1 MAPSNPSNSTSDEIR
16 PAGQRHDRPASPEMA
31 NDSPALGPDM
41 DVGPSPNGEIFSKS
55 SPANDPTPKAG
66 EVSPAADAAPIV
78 HGAAPAPAENE
89 SSESARLDR
98 LGRQRPAQFPSIYSE
113 IAFAY
118 SIVASQMLAEYFVSG
133 FNVLLPSL
141 ITTLNIPAA
150 SSVWPASAFSLVT
163 AAFLL
168 PFGRL
173 ADMYGGYVVYV
184 GGLGWFTVWS
194 IIAGFSSNELMLDF
208 CRALQGLGPAA
219 FLPAGVMLIG
229 SVYRPGPRKNVI
241 FSLYGGAAPLGF
253 FTGVFFAG
261 LTGQYLRFGWYF
273 WIGAVL
279 TVTTIVPAY
288 FTIPSDMAERRRMGV
303 RMDWWGSCLIVTG
316 LILLVF
322 AITDA
327 SHAPRGWAT
336 PYIPSCLILGI
347 GLLGVAFYVEG
358 WVSAHPLLPRDLFQ
372 VPSLT
377 PLFIA
382 LFFSYGILGT
392 FLLYSTLYMQEI
404 MSATPLQVT
413 AWFVPMS
420 MTGVLISVAGGYV
433 LHLLPGTILMAL
445 GGLGWC
451 LTSLLFALAPEG
463 ANYWAYVFPAMIGA
477 TMGIDITFNVANVF
491 ISTSLS
497 LARQGLAGALISS
510 LVYLAIAFW
519 LAFADVTQTQTA
531 HLGLKESY
539 QAVFWFQLA
548 CAVAAL
554 VIFLAFVRI
563 GEAKGQ
569 LTVDERD
576 QRRREEADAE
586 AWEQGEEKGEGKGDG
601 GEDEI
606 QRGKTSGDDGGDGV
620 AASGE

>member
-1 MAPSNPSNSTSDEIR
+1 MALSSPSASIGDEIQ
-16 PAGQRHDRPASPEMA
+16 PAGQRHDRHLSPKKA
-31 NDSPALGPDM
+31 VQSRALSPDVDS
-41 DVGPSPNGEIFSKS
+41 GPSPNGETFSEP
-55 SPANDPTPKAG
+55 SPANESTTKAG
-66 EVSPAADAAPIV
+66 KVSPTANAAAIV
-78 HGAAPAPAENE
+78 PPKIPPSGVARGPAEDE
-89 SSESARLDR
+89 ESESARLDR

-133 FNVLLPSL
+133 FNVILPSL
-141 ITTLNIPAA
+141 ITTLHIPPA

-184 GGLGWFTVWS
+184 AGLAWFIIWS
-194 IIAGFSSNELMLDF
+194 IIAGFSTNELMLDF

-253 FTGVFFAG
+253 FMGVFFAG

-273 WIGAVL
+273 WIGALL
-279 TVTTIVPAY
+279 TVTTIIPAY
-288 FTIPSDMAERRRMGV
+288 FTIPSDMSERRKMGLK
-303 RMDWWGSCLIVTG
+303 MDWWGSFLIVTG

-327 SHAPRGWAT
+327 SHAPQGWAT
-336 PYIPSCLILGI
+336 PYIPTCLILGI
-347 GLLGVAFYVEG
+347 LLLSAAFYVEG
-358 WVSAHPLLPRDLFQ
+358 WVSDHPLLPPDLFK
-372 VPSLT
+372 VPYLT

-382 LFFSYGILGT
+382 LFFSYGLLGT
-392 FLLYSTLYMQEI
+392 FLLYATLYMQNI

-420 MTGVLISVAGGYV
+420 VTGVCISIAGGYV
-433 LHLLPGTILMAL
+433 LHLLPGTILMLL

-477 TMGIDITFNVANVF
+477 TMGIDITYNVANVF

-510 LVYLAIAFW
+510 LVFLAIAFW

-531 HLGLKESY
+531 HLGLMKSY
-539 QAVFWFQLA
+539 KAVFWFQLA
-548 CAVAAL
+548 CAGVAL
-554 VIFLAFVRI
+554 VIFLVFVRI

-569 LTVDERD
+569 LTVDEREE
-576 QRRREEADAE
+576 REREE
-586 AWEQGEEKGEGKGDG
+586 KGDG
-601 GEDEI
+601 GE
-606 QRGKTSGDDGGDGV
+606 KDDGKGEI
-620 AASGE
+620 SG

>member
-1 MAPSNPSNSTSDEIR
+1 MAPSNPSASTGDVIQ
-16 PAGQRHDRPASPEMA
+16 PAGQRHDRPSSPERA
-31 NDSPALGPDM
+31 DHSPALRPNV
-41 DVGPSPNGEIFSKS
+41 DVGPSPDDQPIFES
-55 SPANDPTPKAG
+55 SPANEATPKSG
-66 EVSPAADAAPIV
+66 EISTAADAAAIV
-78 HGAAPAPAENE
+78 QPKPLPSGVAPVPADYEA
-89 SSESARLDR
+89 SESARLNR
-98 LGRQRPAQFPSIYSE
+98 LGRQRPTQFPSIYSE

-118 SIVASQMLAEYFVSG
+118 SIIASQMLAEYFVSG
-133 FNVLLPSL
+133 FNVILPSL
-141 ITTLNIPAA
+141 ITTLAIPSA

-184 GGLGWFTVWS
+184 AGLGWFIILS
-194 IIAGFSSNELMLDF
+194 IIAGFSTNELMLDF

-273 WIGAVL
+273 WIGGML
-279 TVTTIVPAY
+279 GVTTLIPAY
-288 FTIPSDMAERRRMGV
+288 FAIPSDMAERRRMGV
-303 RMDWWGSCLIVTG
+303 KMDWWGSLLIVTG

-327 SHAPRGWAT
+327 SHAPQGWST
-336 PYIPSCLILGI
+336 PYIPTCLILGVLFLS
-347 GLLGVAFYVEG
+347 GAFYVEG
-358 WVSAHPLLPRDLFQ
+358 WVSPHPLLPPDLFK
-372 VPSLT
+372 VPYLT

-392 FLLYSTLYMQEI
+392 FLLYATLYMQNI

-420 MTGVLISVAGGYV
+420 ITGVLISVAGGWV
-433 LHLLPGTILMAL
+433 LHLLPGTLLMLL

-519 LAFADVTQTQTA
+519 LAFADVTQTQTV
-531 HLGLKESY
+531 HLGLKKSY

-554 VIFLAFVRI
+554 VIFLVFVRI

-569 LTVDERD
+569 LTVDEREE
-576 QRRREEADAE
+576 REREE
-586 AWEQGEEKGEGKGDG
+586 GEEESEGKGTG
-601 GEDEI
+601 GG
-606 QRGKTSGDDGGDGV
+606 QR
-620 AASGE
+620 